1 MKMPLYLIFFTS
13 FLIGLSGA
21 LSPGPLLIVTID
33 ETIKK
38 DFKAGPLIITGHSF
52 LELLMVII
60 LIFGLGDILK
70 NSEVQKYMS
79 IFGGIFL
86 IYFGISTFFS
96 KYEFKKENYGDFK
109 STKNY
114 ILILK
119 GIFISLSN
127 PYWTVWW
134 ITVGLIYLSFALPY
148 GFWGIFLFF
157 TGHIL
162 SDFFWYSTVS
172 YFIYSSRE
180 IFTSKIKYL
189 SFSLGSFLVIFGG
202 FLILKN
208 FI

>member
-1 MKMPLYLIFFTS
+1 MPLYLIFFTS
-13 FLIGLSGA
+13 FLIGVSGA
-21 LSPGPLLIVTID
+21 ISPGPLLIVTID

-52 LELLMVII
+52 LELLMVIL

-70 NSEVQKYMS
+70 NPEIQKYLS

-96 KYEFKKENYGDFK
+96 KYEFNKENRKNFK
-109 STKNY
+109 STKNH

-127 PYWTVWW
+127 PYWTIWW
-134 ITVGLIYLSFALPY
+134 VTIGLVYLSFALPY
-148 GFWGIFLFF
+148 GFLGIFLFF
-157 TGHIL
+157 IGHIL

-172 YFIYSSRE
+172 YFIYSNKK
-180 IFTSKIKYL
+180 IFIPKIKYL
-189 SFSLGSFLVIFGG
+189 SLFLGSFLVIFGG
-202 FLILKN
+202 FLIFKN